1 MSLPDGRVVRPAQDG
16 RDQYGRGIVFQEIT
30 IDGRNFH
37 ERPIAEV
44 GPSEDWPLRRRLPHT
59 HGHGRPV
66 GRRRLPLPGH
76 ARGGPTPAAVPGACP
91 VMLRWIGLGPRRA
104 GDGPASP
111 RVLHDSDGLIVA
123 VLVGSGGLGGAER
136 STIELAA
143 ADRAAGGRFVVL
155 ARDRGDGAIS
165 SWPTGSTCRWC
176 AVKGLVGA
184 VRVLRHLRP
193 SVVWPFGLRWS
204 LSLRLLVQRP
214 LVHDPRGRRPV
225 VFAAQRGLDTWRR
238 PWHNVADAVTQRL
251 VDRFVANSEAAR
263 SMLVDTVGID
273 PDRAVALWSGVSD
286 EWLGPLRP
294 RQGCDVV
301 RVIVVGTNRDEKGHP
316 DALVALAALVGRDD
330 WVATVYTER
339 GDGPR
344 PPAARPRPRGSG
356 HRGPQPRPHPGRL
369 RRRRRAAALLARREP
384 APGGA
389 RGPRPGPVGGGHRRR
404 RRGRPGRAVR

>member
-1 MSLPDGRVVRPAQDG
+1 MFRKIGR
-16 RDQYGRGIVFQEIT
+16 
-30 IDGRNFH
+30 
-37 ERPIAEV
+37 
-44 GPSEDWPLRRRLPHT
+44 
-59 HGHGRPV
+59 
-66 GRRRLPLPGH
+66 
-76 ARGGPTPAAVPGACP
+76 
-91 VMLRWIGLGPRRA
+91 GPRRD

-143 ADRAAGGRFVVL
+143 ADRAAGGRFMVL

-165 SWPTGSTCRWC
+165 QLADRLDVPLVR
-176 AVKGLVGA
+176 VKGLVGA

-193 SVVWPFGLRWS
+193 AVVWPFGLRWS

-214 LVHDPRGRRPV
+214 LVRDPRGRRPV

-263 SMLVDTVGID
+263 AMLVDTVGID

-286 EWLGPLRP
+286 EWLEPLRP
-294 RQGCDVV
+294 RTGCDVV
-301 RVIVVGTNRDEKGHP
+301 RVIVVGTNRHEKGHP

-330 WVATVYTER
+330 WVATVYTSGGTDLDLQLHPHGLEDRVTVVRNHALTPADYDAADVLLHSSRAESLPRAVLEALAR
-339 GDGPR
+339 GLSVVATDVGDVADLVGPCGR
-344 PPAARPRPRGSG
+344 VVPPAGISAMV
-356 HRGPQPRPHPGRL
+356 
-369 RRRRRAAALLARREP
+369 AALDA
-384 APGGA
+384 AIDAA
-389 RGPRPGPVGGGHRRR
+389 RGPVPAEVARARQERCPRQATVVQELRALVGSLD
-404 RRGRPGRAVR
+404 A